1 MAQERT
7 ILHCDMNC
15 FYASCE
21 MAYHPEL
28 QGKPIAVCGDPE
40 RRSGI
45 VLTASYPA
53 KRMGVKTGMPLWEAQ
68 QHCRDIIFVPAHY
81 DMYTR
86 FSGYT
91 REIFLRFTDQ
101 VEPFGLDEA
110 WLDCTGS
117 RMMYGD
123 GLTIAKKISD
133 TIKDELGITCS
144 IGVSWNKTLAKL
156 GSDYKKPDAITV
168 INREN
173 FKDIV
178 FPLPASDLLYVGSK
192 TSAKLANYAVHTI
205 GDLAQANPKFI
216 QEKLGK
222 VGIMIWQF
230 ANGMDTSAVAKYEYK
245 DVVAPIK
252 SIGNSWTT
260 PRDLMT
266 DEDVWIVLYLLSES
280 VAARLREN
288 HFRCRG
294 VEVTLRDSSLFAFER
309 QTKLGQPTM
318 QEREIAQA
326 AYLLYKKNYRW
337 NEHLRSIGVRAID
350 LRPDTEPSQI
360 SFDYSAEKQ
369 ESMEKLESAI
379 DGVRNRFGYYSV
391 QRCVM
396 YKDRFLS
403 HCDERETIQYTRT
416 GICRGAFNSICLNSE
431 LRNMWKSSQTS
442 CRTER
447 SHRKPSSGIPGRGS
461 TSQISPRYC
470 LENTQRQAV
479 SVFGI
484 PAR

>member
-1 MAQERT
+1 MAKERVV
-7 ILHCDMNC
+7 LHCDMNC

-81 DMYTR
+81 DLYTR

-110 WLDCTGS
+110 WLDCAGS
-117 RMMYGD
+117 QQIHGD
-123 GLTIAKKISD
+123 GPTIAKKISD
-133 TIKDELGITCS
+133 TVKDELGITCS
-144 IGVSWNKTLAKL
+144 IGVSWNKILAKL

-168 INREN
+168 IDKDN
-173 FKDIV
+173 FRKIV
-178 FPLPASDLLYVGSK
+178 FPLPASDLLYVGRK
-192 TSAKLANYAVHTI
+192 TAEKLDNYAIHTI
-205 GDLAQANPKFI
+205 GDLAQTNPKFL

-222 VGIMIWQF
+222 IGLMLWQF
-230 ANGMDTSAVAKYEYK
+230 ANGIDISPVAKYEAK

-252 SIGNSWTT
+252 SVGNSWTT
-260 PRDLMT
+260 PRDLLT
-266 DEDVWIVLYLLSES
+266 DRDVWIVLYLLSES
-280 VAARLREN
+280 VAARLRES

-294 VEVTLRDSSLFAFER
+294 VEVSLRDSSLFSFER
-309 QTKLGQPTM
+309 QCKLSLPTM
-318 QEREIAQA
+318 QEKDIAEA
-326 AYLLYKKNYRW
+326 AFQLYKKNYRW
-337 NEHLRSIGVRAID
+337 SEHLRSVGVRAID

-360 SFDYSAEKQ
+360 SFDFSAEKQ
-369 ESMEKLESAI
+369 EEMERLESAI

-391 QRCVM
+391 QRGVM
-396 YKDRFLS
+396 YCDRALS
-403 HCDERETIQYTRT
+403 HCDAKGDHTIHPHGFLQ
-416 GICRGAFNSICLNSE
+416 GSI
-431 LRNMWKSSQTS
+431 
-442 CRTER
+442 
-447 SHRKPSSGIPGRGS
+447 
-461 TSQISPRYC
+461 
-470 LENTQRQAV
+470 
-479 SVFGI
+479 
-484 PAR
+484 

>member
-1 MAQERT
+1 MAKERVV
-7 ILHCDMNC
+7 LHCDMNC

-81 DMYTR
+81 DLYTR

-117 RMMYGD
+117 QQIHGD
-123 GLTIAKKISD
+123 GPTIAKKISD
-133 TIKDELGITCS
+133 TVKDELGITCS
-144 IGVSWNKTLAKL
+144 IGVSWNKILAKL

-168 INREN
+168 IDKDN
-173 FKDIV
+173 FRKIV
-178 FPLPASDLLYVGSK
+178 FPLPASDLLYVGRK
-192 TSAKLANYAVHTI
+192 TAEKLDNYAIHTI
-205 GDLAQANPKFI
+205 GDLAQTNPKFL

-222 VGIMIWQF
+222 IGLILWQF
-230 ANGMDTSAVAKYEYK
+230 ANGIDISPVAKYEAK

-252 SIGNSWTT
+252 SVGNSWTT
-260 PRDLMT
+260 PRDLLT
-266 DEDVWIVLYLLSES
+266 DGDVWIVLYLLSES

-294 VEVTLRDSSLFAFER
+294 VEVSLRDSSLFSFER
-309 QTKLGQPTM
+309 QCKLSQPTM
-318 QEREIAQA
+318 QEKDIAEA
-326 AYLLYKKNYRW
+326 AFQLYKKNYRW
-337 NEHLRSIGVRAID
+337 SEHLRSVGVRAID

-360 SFDYSAEKQ
+360 SFEFSAEKQ
-369 ESMEKLESAI
+369 EEMERLESAI

-391 QRCVM
+391 QRGVM
-396 YKDRFLS
+396 YCDRALS
-403 HCDERETIQYTRT
+403 HCDAKGEHNIHPHGFLQ
-416 GICRGAFNSICLNSE
+416 GSI
-431 LRNMWKSSQTS
+431 
-442 CRTER
+442 
-447 SHRKPSSGIPGRGS
+447 
-461 TSQISPRYC
+461 
-470 LENTQRQAV
+470 
-479 SVFGI
+479 
-484 PAR
+484 

>member
-1 MAQERT
+1 MAKERVV
-7 ILHCDMNC
+7 LHCDMNC

-28 QGKPIAVCGDPE
+28 QGKPIAVCGDQE

-81 DMYTR
+81 DLYTR

-117 RMMYGD
+117 QQIHGD
-123 GLTIAKKISD
+123 GPTIAKKISD
-133 TIKDELGITCS
+133 TVKDELGITCS
-144 IGVSWNKTLAKL
+144 IGVSWNKILAKL

-168 INREN
+168 IDKDN
-173 FKDIV
+173 FRKIV
-178 FPLPASDLLYVGSK
+178 FPLPASDLLYVGRK
-192 TSAKLANYAVHTI
+192 TAEKLDNYAIHTI
-205 GDLAQANPKFI
+205 GDLAQTNPKFLK
-216 QEKLGK
+216 EKLGK
-222 VGIMIWQF
+222 IGLMLWQF
-230 ANGMDTSAVAKYEYK
+230 ANGIDISPVAKYEAK

-252 SIGNSWTT
+252 SVGNSWTT
-260 PRDLMT
+260 PRDLLT
-266 DEDVWIVLYLLSES
+266 DGDVWIVLYLLSES

-294 VEVTLRDSSLFAFER
+294 VEVSLRDSSLFSFER
-309 QTKLGQPTM
+309 QCKLSQPTM
-318 QEREIAQA
+318 QEKDIAEA
-326 AYLLYKKNYRW
+326 AFQLYKKNYRW
-337 NEHLRSIGVRAID
+337 SEHLRSVGVRAID

-360 SFDYSAEKQ
+360 SFEFSAEKQ
-369 ESMEKLESAI
+369 EEMERLESAI

-391 QRCVM
+391 QRGVM
-396 YKDRFLS
+396 YCDRALS
-403 HCDERETIQYTRT
+403 HCDAKGEHNIHPHGFLQ
-416 GICRGAFNSICLNSE
+416 GSI
-431 LRNMWKSSQTS
+431 
-442 CRTER
+442 
-447 SHRKPSSGIPGRGS
+447 
-461 TSQISPRYC
+461 
-470 LENTQRQAV
+470 
-479 SVFGI
+479 
-484 PAR
+484 

>member
-1 MAQERT
+1 MAKERVV
-7 ILHCDMNC
+7 LHCDMNC

-68 QHCRDIIFVPAHY
+68 QHCRDIIFIPAHY
-81 DMYTR
+81 DLYTR

-117 RMMYGD
+117 QQIHGD
-123 GLTIAKKISD
+123 GPTIAKKISD
-133 TIKDELGITCS
+133 TVKDELGITCS
-144 IGVSWNKTLAKL
+144 IGVSWNKILAKL

-168 INREN
+168 IDKDN
-173 FKDIV
+173 FRKIV
-178 FPLPASDLLYVGSK
+178 FPLPASDLLYVGRK
-192 TSAKLANYAVHTI
+192 TAEKLDNYAIHTI
-205 GDLAQANPKFI
+205 GDLAQTNPKFL

-222 VGIMIWQF
+222 IGLMLWQF
-230 ANGMDTSAVAKYEYK
+230 ANGIDISPVAKYEAK
-245 DVVAPIK
+245 DVIAPIK
-252 SIGNSWTT
+252 SVGNSWTT
-260 PRDLMT
+260 PRDLLT
-266 DEDVWIVLYLLSES
+266 DEDVWLVLYLLSES

-294 VEVTLRDSSLFAFER
+294 VEVSLRDSSLFSFER
-309 QTKLGQPTM
+309 QCKLSQPTM
-318 QEREIAQA
+318 QEKDIAEA
-326 AYLLYKKNYRW
+326 AYKLYKKNYRW
-337 NEHLRSIGVRAID
+337 SEHLRSVGVRAID

-360 SFDYSAEKQ
+360 SFEFSAEKQ
-369 ESMEKLESAI
+369 EEMERLESAI

-391 QRCVM
+391 QRGVM
-396 YKDRFLS
+396 YCDRALS
-403 HCDERETIQYTRT
+403 HCDAKGEHNIHPHGFLQ
-416 GICRGAFNSICLNSE
+416 GSI
-431 LRNMWKSSQTS
+431 
-442 CRTER
+442 
-447 SHRKPSSGIPGRGS
+447 
-461 TSQISPRYC
+461 
-470 LENTQRQAV
+470 
-479 SVFGI
+479 
-484 PAR
+484 

>member
-1 MAQERT
+1 MAKERVV
-7 ILHCDMNC
+7 LHCDMNC

-81 DMYTR
+81 DLYTR

-117 RMMYGD
+117 QQIHGD
-123 GLTIAKKISD
+123 GPTIAKKISD
-133 TIKDELGITCS
+133 TVKDELGITCS
-144 IGVSWNKTLAKL
+144 IGVSWNKILAKL
-156 GSDYKKPDAITV
+156 GSDYKKPDAITI
-168 INREN
+168 INKDN
-173 FKDIV
+173 FKKIV
-178 FPLPASDLLYVGSK
+178 FPLPASDLLYVGRK
-192 TSAKLANYAVHTI
+192 TAAKLDNYAIHTI
-205 GDLAQANPKFI
+205 GNLAQTNTKFL

-222 VGIMIWQF
+222 IGLMLWQF
-230 ANGMDTSAVAKYEYK
+230 ANGLDISPVAKYEEK

-260 PRDLMT
+260 PRDLLT
-266 DEDVWIVLYLLSES
+266 DEDVWLVLYLLSES

-294 VEVTLRDSSLFAFER
+294 VEVSLRDSSLFSFER
-309 QTKLGQPTM
+309 QCKLSQPTM
-318 QEREIAQA
+318 QEKDIAEA
-326 AYLLYKKNYRW
+326 AYKLYKKNYRW
-337 NEHLRSIGVRAID
+337 SEHLRSVGVRAID

-360 SFDYSAEKQ
+360 SFEFSAEKQ
-369 ESMEKLESAI
+369 EEMERLESAI

-391 QRCVM
+391 QRGVM
-396 YKDRFLS
+396 YCDRALS
-403 HCDERETIQYTRT
+403 HCDAKGEHNIHPHGFLQ
-416 GICRGAFNSICLNSE
+416 GSI
-431 LRNMWKSSQTS
+431 
-442 CRTER
+442 
-447 SHRKPSSGIPGRGS
+447 
-461 TSQISPRYC
+461 
-470 LENTQRQAV
+470 
-479 SVFGI
+479 
-484 PAR
+484 

>member
-1 MAQERT
+1 MMQKRA

-81 DMYTR
+81 DLYTR

-168 INREN
+168 IDREN

-192 TSAKLANYAVHTI
+192 TSAKLANYGVHTI
-205 GDLAQANPKFI
+205 GDLAQSNPRFI

-260 PRDLMT
+260 PRDLVT

-294 VEVTLRDSSLFAFER
+294 VEVTLRDSSLFSFER
-309 QTKLGQPTM
+309 QTKLSQPTM
-318 QEREIAQA
+318 QEKEIAEV
-326 AYLLYKKNYRW
+326 AYQLYKKNYRW
-337 NEHLRSIGVRAID
+337 SEHLRSIGVRAID
-350 LRPDTEPSQI
+350 LRPDTEPSQL
-360 SFDYSAEKQ
+360 SFDFSAEKQ
-369 ESMEKLESAI
+369 ESLEKLESAI

-391 QRCVM
+391 QRAVM
-396 YKDRFLS
+396 YKDRLLS
-403 HCDERETIQYTRT
+403 HCDARADHTIHPHGYLQ
-416 GICRGAFNSICLNSE
+416 GSI
-431 LRNMWKSSQTS
+431 
-442 CRTER
+442 
-447 SHRKPSSGIPGRGS
+447 
-461 TSQISPRYC
+461 
-470 LENTQRQAV
+470 
-479 SVFGI
+479 
-484 PAR
+484 

>member
-1 MAQERT
+1 MAKERVV
-7 ILHCDMNC
+7 LHCDMNC

-81 DMYTR
+81 DLYTR

-117 RMMYGD
+117 QQIHGD
-123 GLTIAKKISD
+123 GPTIAKKISD
-133 TIKDELGITCS
+133 TVKDELGITCS
-144 IGVSWNKTLAKL
+144 IGVSWNKILAKL

-168 INREN
+168 IDKDN
-173 FKDIV
+173 FRKIV
-178 FPLPASDLLYVGSK
+178 FPLPASDLLYVGRK
-192 TSAKLANYAVHTI
+192 TAEKLDNYAIHTI
-205 GDLAQANPKFI
+205 GDLAQTNPKFL

-222 VGIMIWQF
+222 IGLMLWQF
-230 ANGMDTSAVAKYEYK
+230 ANGIDISPVAKYEAK

-252 SIGNSWTT
+252 SVGNSWTT
-260 PRDLMT
+260 PRDLLT
-266 DEDVWIVLYLLSES
+266 DGDVWIVLYLLSES

-294 VEVTLRDSSLFAFER
+294 VEVGLRDSSLFSFER
-309 QTKLGQPTM
+309 QCKLSQPTM
-318 QEREIAQA
+318 QEKDIAEA
-326 AYLLYKKNYRW
+326 AFQLYKKNYRW
-337 NEHLRSIGVRAID
+337 SEHLRSVGVRAID

-360 SFDYSAEKQ
+360 SFEFSAEKQ
-369 ESMEKLESAI
+369 EEMERLESAI

-391 QRCVM
+391 QRGVM
-396 YKDRFLS
+396 YCDRALS
-403 HCDERETIQYTRT
+403 HCDAKGEHNIHPHGFLQ
-416 GICRGAFNSICLNSE
+416 GSI
-431 LRNMWKSSQTS
+431 
-442 CRTER
+442 
-447 SHRKPSSGIPGRGS
+447 
-461 TSQISPRYC
+461 
-470 LENTQRQAV
+470 
-479 SVFGI
+479 
-484 PAR
+484 